1 MDPEE
6 PTDMTSIS
14 DQEQDVTRAD
24 GQRQSEQDIL
34 GQVGSTIDERYEI
47 ISLLGKGGMSVVYKA
62 KDLFLDRIVAVKML
76 LKGSVASHEALQRF
90 QYEAKAISQLKHP
103 NIIQVYAFNASEL
116 GVYLVMDY
124 LEGISLDEILRED
137 KRVPVDRALPI
148 FRQTAAALEHAHSQ
162 GIVHRDLKPSNIM
175 LVHEFESAEDDV
187 VKLVDFG
194 IAKLMP
200 HEGEQVQQLTRA
212 GAVFGTPAYMSP
224 EQCTG
229 RPLDARSDIYSFGS
243 VMFEII
249 VGDPPL
255 EGETPLATM
264 YLQLQEKPPLL
275 SEAMPGQEVSLDLER
290 IIAKCLEKDPDNRFQ
305 TMNEVV
311 GALASINRNST
322 TVVRISQQKP
332 ARKRRHYTKM
342 HIGILVAV
350 LLAAAGAGWLYV
362 NFDNLQIDYYN
373 KVVADKQNSTLEQA
387 IEAHRKLAT
396 VLDKH
401 QRRTEVLPHLT
412 ALAEIAELPEQ
423 NKQEIDKFNSWYEAA
438 EYVNKNKLDDN
449 WTAAN
454 QVIKHGTQ
462 LVKTGLASDIVDTRL
477 QRVLAAKAAIASGES
492 VENEIVPLV
501 EVYKNRQQNLKA
513 QKLLS
518 LITTTPKSEEL
529 ALRYLYNH
537 AAVDVSQGN
546 FPNAQSYLDEAI
558 SLSKTDNARASV
570 CNNAAA
576 LFLNAGKYDQALKYA
591 NQAAGFA
598 NRSAQKSYLSEVAI
612 FNTKGDILVKQG
624 HALEARQAF
633 EAAMAAWKKTEHPE
647 AEANPYLVKLLLA
660 LGNSQVNT
668 GQFDTASKTFAHRY
682 EILVA
687 MSSVAANQKEAVELA
702 HQQLYSLRSL
712 AVSMTKLGRWADAAR
727 VYERALIIDRSPL
740 LHDAEAQY
748 DDKHC
753 RDAHAAARR
762 AGQAESSWH
771 DIEKKYMPN
780 LIRSGDSPGH

>member
-1 MDPEE
+1 
-6 PTDMTSIS
+6 MTSIS

-24 GQRQSEQDIL
+24 GMRQTEQDIL

-90 QYEAKAISQLKHP
+90 QYEAKAISQLQHP

-305 TMNEVV
+305 TMNELV
-311 GALASINRNST
+311 GALSSINRNST
-322 TVVRISQQKP
+322 TVVRISEKKP

-350 LLAAAGAGWLYV
+350 LLAAAGAGWLYI

-387 IEAHRKLAT
+387 IEAHQKLVT
-396 VLDKH
+396 VLDKQ
-401 QRRTEVLPHLT
+401 QRRTEVLPHLLS
-412 ALAEIAELPEQ
+412 LAEITELPER
-423 NKQEIDKFNSWYEAA
+423 NATELEKFNAWYDAA
-438 EYVNKNKLDDN
+438 DYVRAYGLDDN
-449 WTAAN
+449 GQSAN
-454 QVIKHGTQ
+454 NVIKYGTL
-462 LVKTGLASDIVDTRL
+462 LVRSQPANDLVDTRL
-477 QRVLAAKAAIASGES
+477 QKVIEARISVASSAS
-492 VENEIVPLV
+492 VEEPVTKLGEI
-501 EVYKNRQQNLKA
+501 YKSRGQYLKA
-513 QKLLS
+513 QRLLN
-518 LITTTPKSEEL
+518 LIDIPEKEHL
-529 ALRYLYNH
+529 ALSYLLTR
-537 AAVDVSQGN
+537 AAVDLRQGN
-546 FPNAQSYLDEAI
+546 YPNAAECFDQAI
-558 SLSKTDNARASV
+558 KRTKTESARSSI
-570 CNNAAA
+570 CKNAAE
-576 LFLNAGKYDQALKYA
+576 LFLEAANYDQAVRYSTLALDFALKSPKGRA
-591 NQAAGFA
+591 LNETAILTARA
-598 NRSAQKSYLSEVAI
+598 KALLALHRPVDARKACESAMSFWSETKHSQEEERLYLLNLLKAL
-612 FNTKGDILVKQG
+612 GDAQFETG
-624 HALEARQAF
+624 QF
-633 EAAMAAWKKTEHPE
+633 EAAT
-647 AEANPYLVKLLLA
+647 
-660 LGNSQVNT
+660 
-668 GQFDTASKTFAHRY
+668 KTFARRY
-682 EILVA
+682 QRLRFMPA
-687 MSSVAANQKEAVELA
+687 RSATEAQDLEL
-702 HQQLYSLRSL
+702 QQLYSLRPMARSL
-712 AVSMTKLGRWADAAR
+712 LRLGQYADAAQVYQR
-727 VYERALIIDRSPL
+727 VLINERSPGVR
-740 LHDAEAQY
+740 DAEAQH
-748 DDKHC
+748 DRQHFVE
-753 RDAHAAARR
+753 ANAAAKR
-762 AGQAESSWH
+762 AGQKESTWR
-771 DIEKKYMPN
+771 DIERKYMPN
-780 LIRSGDSPGH
+780 LP